1 MCGCSCLSTCI
12 ALHPCAHICT
22 GDGLVCSV
30 HDGLVAAHA
39 ECLTQPYMPYM
50 SALYVAHQVMGSFA
64 PYMMASLLMAGVC
77 ILLDGVLQV
86 WCVAYKADI

>member
-1 MCGCSCLSTCI
+1 
-12 ALHPCAHICT
+12 
-22 GDGLVCSV
+22 
-30 HDGLVAAHA
+30 
-39 ECLTQPYMPYM
+39 MPYM